1 MPRSRS
7 MSIESSTCEVISRA
21 SSAPQRSI
29 SRSASVDLPWSMCA
43 TMAKLRMRERSVME
57 SCARARG
64 APAMCG
70 SVGLA
75 PSLGH
80 VTITVDHA
88 RDRDP
93 VATWYIED
101 DVRVA
106 DEAAHV
112 LRQLGAQR
120 PGKRSP
126 SVDRAALP
134 DGGDEREGSLA
145 AALTLHPA
153 VDSAQIPLRL
163 RSIDDLRCFRHRGS
177 VIVQGRTPRRRDLR
191 EQRVVQLPNPAGLDV
206 GHTL

>member
-75 PSLGH
+75 PSL
-80 VTITVDHA
+80 
-88 RDRDP
+88 R
-93 VATWYIED
+93 
-101 DVRVA
+101 RVA
-106 DEAAHV
+106 AGVNDPRYLPRAAHLSV
-112 LRQLGAQR
+112 EDAVRQDHELTDIGSERCYERPSGWRLRE
-120 PGKRSP
+120 
-126 SVDRAALP
+126 ALA
-134 DGGDEREGSLA
+134 GGDDAVNESVSAFLA
-145 AALTLHPA
+145 TALTSPGLRFA
-153 VDSAQIPLRL
+153 ETPLC
-163 RSIDDLRCFRHRGS
+163 S
-177 VIVQGRTPRRRDLR
+177 
-191 EQRVVQLPNPAGLDV
+191 
-206 GHTL
+206 